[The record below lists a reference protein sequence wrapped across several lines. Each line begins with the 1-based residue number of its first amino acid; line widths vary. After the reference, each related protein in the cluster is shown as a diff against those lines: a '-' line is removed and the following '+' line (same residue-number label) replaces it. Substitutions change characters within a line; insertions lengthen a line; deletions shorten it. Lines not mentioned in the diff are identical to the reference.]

1 MQKGF
6 LGTYD
11 ATIDDKG
18 RVRLPVKFRNMLGEG
33 FVVTQGTENCLCVYP
48 QEAWEALTA
57 DVLKLGSLDP
67 EVTKF
72 RRSLFANAVEGDFD
86 AAGRVLRPIRL
97 RTYAGLKK
105 ELTVI
110 GNFDCFEIWDSEAWE
125 KNDVSS
131 AEARAKLQAAVAAKE
146 ERLG

>member
-86 AAGRVLRPIRL
+86 AAGRVPIAKRL
-97 RTYAGLKK
+97 MEYANLKK
-105 ELTVI
+105 DVVLVGANTRL
-110 GNFDCFEIWDSEAWE
+110 EIWDSEAWE